1 MSSSRSRLN
10 CVACCAAL
18 MLAAPAALASHAANA
33 RQDSAIGVHDGY
45 YVTGGQAYTTLDAL
59 EAAVRASRPATL
71 LIVQC
76 TPEATQS
83 WLAAVPRFED
93 LPMHL
98 AVTNGS
104 SAGCGTPA
112 AAIPTKVSTTT
123 PVEPAVAQYWSRRM
137 P

>member
-1 MSSSRSRLN
+1 
-10 CVACCAAL
+10 
-18 MLAAPAALASHAANA
+18 MLAAPAALASHATGV
-33 RQDSAIGVHDGY
+33 RQDSAVSVHDGY
-45 YVTGGQAYTTLDAL
+45 YVAGGQTYTTLDAL

-76 TPEATQS
+76 SPEATRS

-98 AVTNGS
+98 DVSNGS
-104 SAGCGTPA
+104 SGACGAPA
-112 AAIPTKVSTTT
+112 ATVATKGPTALDL
-123 PVEPAVAQYWSRRM
+123 EPAVAQYWSRRM